1 MRLTGPELCCSFL
14 CVWAVLIDEDLTK
27 LYAPMRRKVTVFSVF
42 LLKTRT
48 TIRHCLGS
56 WITAFWLLMP
66 SGCFSG
72 LYLLFLADLVVFL
85 SERACA
91 ALTNNHLSC
100 SQWDI
105 WWASP
110 SAVLPEYW
118 DVDEWVVHMSVWPR
132 LLLEH
137 PLTGVLRLR
146 PGKETN
152 PQTFNLLSDS
162 CILFSFIISVVGH
175 LTVISFINKSWNVSS
190 SATH

>member
-14 CVWAVLIDEDLTK
+14 CVWAVLIDKDLTK

-91 ALTNNHLSC
+91 ALNNNHLSC

-152 PQTFNLLSDS
+152 PQTWPLIYFLIHVSCSLL
-162 CILFSFIISVVGH
+162 LFQLWGIWLWYH
-175 LTVISFINKSWNVSS
+175 L
-190 SATH
+190 

>member
-1 MRLTGPELCCSFL
+1 
-14 CVWAVLIDEDLTK
+14 
-27 LYAPMRRKVTVFSVF
+27 
-42 LLKTRT
+42 
-48 TIRHCLGS
+48 
-56 WITAFWLLMP
+56 MP

-105 WWASP
+105 WRASP

-118 DVDEWVVHMSVWPR
+118 DVDEWVVHMSVWPW

-146 PGKETN
+146 PGKQTN
-152 PQTFNLLSDS
+152 PQTCTLIYFLIHLSCSLLLLQLWG
-162 CILFSFIISVVGH
+162 I
-175 LTVISFINKSWNVSS
+175 
-190 SATH
+190 